1 MKKLILI
8 TLFLNFLMFL
18 QVLSKSEVA
27 NLNGYI
33 QTRFTTD
40 YQENA
45 GFSVRRAKV
54 WLKGQ
59 TPFDNHFGYKI
70 QGLYKT
76 GNAHMLLLQDA
87 YASYTWSWG
96 LVKAGLFVP
105 AFSLQR
111 SQFDPTIPSLERA
124 MIINTM
130 IPGAETLARELGVE
144 TQITSKDSP
153 FMTTLGVFDSK
164 GIDFKFNEG
173 RNFLITNR
181 TYYEL
186 ELSDLIFH
194 LGYSLSYRNV
204 NNLTFNKI
212 FGNDSAFKGTDFRWD
227 IESRIYNDNFSI
239 QAEYL
244 QADLCG
250 NIAKGYYALT
260 DYTINKKHQIVL
272 YFDKFQD
279 LNKNTNDNPWYGI
292 GYNYIINGI
301 RAKILTET
309 KLQFVDNK
317 TNVQSI
323 IQFTLFLK

>member
-1 MKKLILI
+1 MRY
-8 TLFLNFLMFL
+8 FMFL
-18 QVLSKSEVA
+18 IALLAILSMESNESKA
-27 NLNGYI
+27 MDLNGYV
-33 QTRFTTD
+33 QPRFTTD
-40 YQENA
+40 YQNKA
-45 GFSVRRAKV
+45 GFSVRRAKL

-59 TPFDNHFGYKI
+59 TDFDKHFGYKI

-87 YASYTWSWG
+87 YANYDWSWG

-111 SQFDPTIPSLERA
+111 SQFDPTNPSLERGA
-124 MIINTM
+124 IINAL

-144 TQITSKDSP
+144 TQISSKDSH
-153 FMTTLGVFDSK
+153 FLTTLGVFDSK

-173 RNFLITNR
+173 KNFLITHR

-186 ELSDLIFH
+186 TFSKIIFH

-204 NNLTFNKI
+204 NNLSFKKI
-212 FGNDSAFKGTDFRWD
+212 FGNDSSYSGNDFRWD
-227 IESRIYNDNFSI
+227 IESRIYNDKFSI

-244 QADLCG
+244 QTNLCG
-250 NIAKGYYALT
+250 QIAKGFYSLA

-272 YFDKFQD
+272 YIDKYQD
-279 LNKNTNDNPWYGI
+279 LDPKTNDNPWYGL

-301 RAKILTET
+301 KAKILTET
-309 KLQFVDNK
+309 KLQLVDNK
-317 TNVQSI
+317 TNIQSI
-323 IQFTLFLK
+323 IQLTLFFK